1 MKRALLF
8 ILVFMP
14 MLASAD
20 AVEIS
25 GIYYNLDSEA
35 KTAEVT
41 SSPDFYL
48 GKQEVVIP
56 ESVTFEGTE
65 HRVTSIGNSAFA
77 QCDKLTSVIIPNSVT
92 CIGDAAF
99 GWCGSL
105 TSVSFGNSVKSIG
118 EFAFHN
124 CNSLVSLN
132 IPNSVTS
139 IGDAAF

>member
-8 ILVFMP
+8 ILVFLP

-41 SSPDFYL
+41 SSGRNYV
-48 GKQEVVIP
+48 GEIVIP
-56 ESVTFEGTE
+56 ESVTYEGTE

-77 QCDKLTSVIIPNSVT
+77 QCDKLTSVIIPT
-92 CIGDAAF
+92 A
-99 GWCGSL
+99 
-105 TSVSFGNSVKSIG
+105 
-118 EFAFHN
+118 
-124 CNSLVSLN
+124 
-132 IPNSVTS
+132 
-139 IGDAAF
+139 